1 MRDRQGAASAQAVN
15 QGESVGG
22 ASGTAGLGV
31 QPLHACVPGRA
42 RFRVA
47 ALHDSPEHAWRM
59 EDALGRNGSVRSVTA
74 SPVTGSLLVLFD
86 AALSHEE
93 VTRMVRKAAL
103 SLNGHGR
110 GRAAPRPAIPARST
124 GPGAVADESARIEKG
139 APTPGAAGLEAD
151 WHTRTL
157 RELLK
162 RLSANARTGLSRRE
176 AAERLGRLGPNR
188 IPEISGRSGWDIA
201 AGQAKSLPNGLLAV
215 AAGLAVVTGGMG
227 DALLIL
233 GVMVINSAI
242 GGITEYKSERSL
254 SALGRMTP
262 QRAEVVRDG
271 QLMETGAESL
281 VPGDILP
288 LKPGVRLSA
297 DCRII
302 ESHHLT
308 VDESP
313 LTGESLPVS
322 KATSV
327 MRGRGVP
334 LAERVNMAYRGTLV
348 MGGSGKGLVVAT
360 GVDTQMGRIERMLRQ
375 AGRPR
380 PPVERKLEA
389 TGNHLVRIW
398 GAACG
403 AVFLLGLLRGQGLL
417 AMVRLSVSLAAAAV
431 PEGLPTA
438 ATTSFALG
446 IRRMRAH
453 GVVVRNLTALE
464 TLGSV
469 STLCLDKTGT
479 LTENRMVVS
488 RLLAGGEHIHV
499 HGGLGRARKA
509 LAPAERED
517 MDRLLSVAALCNET
531 QLGGPDRPDML
542 SGSPTET
549 ALVRAALD
557 AGLDIAVLRSRHPLL
572 EVRYRSERRLY
583 METLHAGPGEPAVS
597 AGPGAQGDVGL
608 RAVKGSPLDVL
619 ALCGL
624 RRRRGLDET
633 LTPEARRE
641 IAAWNDRLAAEGLR
655 VLGVAAG
662 PASGRWPASGSS
674 GSSVSSDPAGSA
686 ELTWLGLVA
695 MEDPIR
701 HGAARVL
708 RQFRRAGVE
717 AVMLTGDQSATAQA
731 VARRLGLN
739 GDMPLAV
746 HDAARMAEADA
757 AALSG
762 TRTHVFSRVSPTRKL
777 AIVRALQA
785 AGRVVAMTGDGIND
799 GPALRA
805 ADLGIAMGRGGTDVA
820 RDVADI
826 VLEEDDLET
835 LIVALADGR
844 CIGENI
850 RKAVRFFLS
859 TNLSEILLMLA
870 AAVLGRPFPL
880 NAAQLLWINIISDI
894 FPGLALAQEPP
905 EPDILD
911 KPPRDPRAPLFG
923 RGEYE
928 CMAMESAVIT
938 AASMGSYLLALSVRG
953 AGSTAGTVCFQS
965 LSLSQLLH
973 AWSCRSERRSALD
986 PGLARNRRLDLA
998 VGGSIALQALTI
1010 FVPGLR
1016 GVLGTTRV
1024 GLLDL
1029 ATIGAGAALSWA
1041 GNEALKVRGRY
1052 GAGGP
1057 RSGPA
1062 SP

>member
-1 MRDRQGAASAQAVN
+1 MREGQRVTSAEAVS
-15 QGESVGG
+15 QREVVD
-22 ASGTAGLGV
+22 ASGTGSMGV
-31 QPLHACVPGRA
+31 QSLHACVPGRA
-42 RFRVA
+42 RFRVPV
-47 ALHDSPEHAWRM
+47 LHDSPEHAWRM
-59 EDALGRNGSVRSVTA
+59 EQALGRSGSVRSVTA
-74 SPVTGSLLVLFD
+74 SPVTGNLLVLFD
-86 AALSHEE
+86 AALTHEE
-93 VTRMVRKAAL
+93 ITRMVRKAAL
-103 SLNGHGR
+103 SLNGNGR
-110 GRAAPRPAIPARST
+110 GQAAPRPLPPARS
-124 GPGAVADESARIEKG
+124 GSPGAAVGEFARIENDG
-139 APTPGAAGLEAD
+139 SVPARAGSEPD
-151 WHTRTL
+151 WHTPAL
-157 RELLK
+157 PGLLK
-162 RLSANARTGLSRRE
+162 RLAANARTGLRQWE
-176 AAERLGRLGPNR
+176 AAERLRDQGPNK
-188 IPEISGRSGWDIA
+188 IPEIPGRSGWDIA

-215 AAGLAVVTGGMG
+215 AAGLAVATGGMG

-233 GVMVINSAI
+233 SVMVLNSAI
-242 GGITEYKSERSL
+242 GGVTEYKSERTL
-254 SALGRMTP
+254 SALERMTP

-271 QLMETGAESL
+271 QPMAVEAESL
-281 VPGDILP
+281 VPGDILL

-302 ESHHLT
+302 ESRHLT

-322 KATSV
+322 KTTAA
-327 MRGRGVP
+327 MRRRGAP

-389 TGNHLVRIW
+389 TGNQLVRIW
-398 GAACG
+398 GAACA

-417 AMVRLSVSLAAAAV
+417 HMVRLSVSLAAAAV

-446 IRRMRAH
+446 IRRMRGH

-479 LTENRMVVS
+479 LTENRMVVT
-488 RLLAGGEHIHV
+488 RLLAGGKYIHARS
-499 HGGLGRARKA
+499 GLGRARKA
-509 LAPAERED
+509 LGPAERD
-517 MDRLLSVAALCNET
+517 DLDRLLAMAALCNET
-531 QLGGPDRPDML
+531 QLGGAGRPGML

-557 AGLDIAVLRSRHPLL
+557 AGLDIAGLRDRSPLL
-572 EVRYRSERRLY
+572 EVRYRSEQRLY
-583 METLHAGPGEPAVS
+583 METLHAGPAKPDE
-597 AGPGAQGDVGL
+597 QGGVGL

-624 RRRRGLDET
+624 QRRRGLDEP
-633 LTPEARRE
+633 LTPEARQE

-662 PASGRWPASGSS
+662 SAPDDRSEAEPVGSS
-674 GSSVSSDPAGSA
+674 GPAGSA
-686 ELTWLGLVA
+686 GLTWLGLVA

-708 RQFRRAGVE
+708 KQFRRAGVE

-739 GDMPLAV
+739 GDMPLVV
-746 HDAARMAEADA
+746 HDAARMAEEDA

-762 TRTHVFSRVSPTRKL
+762 TKTHVFSRVSPTRKL

-870 AAVLGRPFPL
+870 AALLGRPFPL

-911 KPPRDPRAPLFG
+911 KPPRNPQAPLFG

-928 CMAMESAVIT
+928 CMAMESSVIT
-938 AASMGSYLLALSVRG
+938 AASMGSYLLALAMRG
-953 AGSTAGTVCFQS
+953 PGAAAGTVCFQS

-973 AWSCRSERRSALD
+973 AWSCRSERRSVLD

-998 VGGSIALQALTI
+998 VGGSIALQALTSL
-1010 FVPGLR
+1010 VPGLR
-1016 GVLGTTRV
+1016 RALGTTQVR
-1024 GLLDL
+1024 LPDL
-1029 ATIGAGAALSWA
+1029 AAIGTGAALSWA
-1041 GNEALKVRGRY
+1041 GNEILKARGRN
-1052 GAGGP
+1052 GAGGL
-1057 RSGPA
+1057 RFGPDY
-1062 SP
+1062 S